1 MIDVSTEVYPI
12 WGDGADLIRV
22 LDVVAVGDGRFV
34 SETHHDGGRVVV
46 EASQMLAQALVAA
59 GRIAPG
65 RRCVSAHLVAGR
77 PADTRLPLEFEV
89 ETLSHGRTVTSLLV
103 HVRQQD
109 RRCAT
114 AQLLLDV
121 GAPDLIRHASPA
133 PPAAGPDDAVP
144 FDMGVTGR
152 ELRVVDGAYD
162 DDPRA
167 APGPPVID
175 AWVRFREVPDDPV
188 LHAALL
194 VQFTGHMSIA
204 AAMRP
209 HAGIGQRDAHETIS
223 TGINA
228 IALSLHA
235 DVHADRWVR
244 YHHESTFAGDGMTHS
259 ACRAYDE
266 SGTLLASF
274 SVDAMVR
281 PFVDGRTGDKRVD
294 L

>member
-1 MIDVSTEVYPI
+1 VSGERSPVWGDVS
-12 WGDGADLIRV
+12 DLLRV
-22 LDVVAVGDGRFV
+22 LDVVPVGDGRFV
-34 SETHHDGGRVVV
+34 SATHYDGGRVVV
-46 EASQMLAQALVAA
+46 EASQLLAQSLVAG

-65 RRCVSAHLVAGR
+65 RRCVSGYLVAGR
-77 PADTRLPLEFEV
+77 PADAQQPVELEV
-89 ETLSHGRTVTSLLV
+89 ETLSHGRTMTSLLV

-121 GAPDLIRHASPA
+121 GAPDLIRHEAPA
-133 PPAAGPDDAVP
+133 PPAPGPAEAVP

-152 ELRVVDGAYD
+152 ELRVADDAYD
-162 DDPRA
+162 GDPDA
-167 APGPPVID
+167 PPGPPVID
-175 AWVRFREVPDDPV
+175 AWVRFRDLPDDPV

-223 TGINA
+223 TGVNA
-228 IALSLHA
+228 IAISLHA
-235 DVHADRWVR
+235 DVRADRWVR

-266 SGTLLASF
+266 GGSLLASF

-281 PFVDGRTGDKRVD
+281 PFADGRAGDKRVD